1 MGRPP
6 SQPDRLPEAQTTPG
20 TAMRRRD
27 NIKAVAS
34 LLDFVLLFA
43 VALGAYVLL
52 ARQTLDHWRIMPP
65 SSARVVELKSFL
77 HQQVA
82 NHQEGDVYLLGS
94 SVLLEGIDCGLMD
107 PLLPGHHCSFNLAW
121 TGAGPRQWLLV
132 LPSVVAARPSAVVLG
147 VDLMSITSS
156 SPIPENLLAIAGR
169 WDFIPRD
176 DLPDLRA
183 VLSPPEYRLLTASKL
198 KQLLALRSLPLGAL
212 DAYAREVSRRDLRYE
227 GYTTNF
233 KAPWVRTEVVSSA
246 SMKRGIANLAAQL
259 RAHSP
264 DDFKEPLQ
272 VLHAVVNYLHRD
284 DCPVI
289 IVLTPI
295 NPALNEALGS
305 DLIEQA
311 SRELSTLA
319 DRNGAV
325 FLDHS
330 AVLPAE
336 EYSDPVHPFD
346 AGRRHWSAVLGQAIA
361 ERLAAEPRE
370 RHAGPAPPG
379 VTLASDERPRVSED
393 TG

>member
-1 MGRPP
+1 
-6 SQPDRLPEAQTTPG
+6 
-20 TAMRRRD
+20 MRRRD

-34 LLDFVLLFA
+34 LLDFGILFA

-65 SSARVVELKSFL
+65 SSARVVQLKSFL
-77 HQQVA
+77 DQRA
-82 NHQEGDVYLLGS
+82 GSHQEGDVYLLGS
-94 SVLLEGIDCGLMD
+94 SVLLEGIDCVLMD
-107 PLLPGHHCSFNLAW
+107 PLLPGGHRSFNLAW

-132 LPSVVAARPSAVVLG
+132 LPSVAATTPSAVVLC

-156 SPIPENLLAIAGR
+156 SPIPENFLAIAGR

-183 VLSPPEYRLLTASKL
+183 VLSPSEYRLLTASKL

-259 RAHSP
+259 RARSA
-264 DDFKEPLQ
+264 DDFEEPLQ
-272 VLHAVVNYLHRD
+272 VLHAVVKFLRRA

-295 NPALNEALGS
+295 NPSLHEALGS
-305 DLIEQA
+305 DLIERA
-311 SRELSTLA
+311 NRELSALA
-319 DRNGAV
+319 DRNGAT

-361 ERLAAEPRE
+361 DRLAIEQPKRL
-370 RHAGPAPPG
+370 AGPAPPG
-379 VTLASDERPRVSED
+379 GTLASDEPPRVSED